1 MKRYILPLV
10 LIPIARAQLPCPPT
24 PAWALCEITVPGT
37 APTQAEFRSPSHKTL
52 LIHSFTQGQN
62 QILRI
67 VPTEAG
73 TWDYRLNNQE
83 FSFTA
88 TPSDAP
94 GYIEPANVHHFRYIV
109 SKQPHLWAGGIN
121 HVRIVADPAND
132 EQIVAIHKAGKTADL
147 VVPANANMTEL
158 MARFGALNVIWPS
171 KYRSYQSVNGDAV
184 AIEHQ
189 AYPAPQVNDFGV
201 GITDTDQFRHA
212 LWRTTLD
219 GAYPESQPP
228 NDTAATQLKHW
239 FTFFSGTRHWELEP
253 FFDAGGRHALALEG
267 VEYIVYVETPGPVT
281 VEVEKHS
288 YDVAWFNPIT
298 GQSIDAKNLKTE
310 TFAGDPPDNSHDWV
324 LHISRE
330 SHKAGMLKSYRF
342 ESREILQQEV
352 EVVKVP
358 YEVVQPAGD
367 MISLN
372 NPGNFA
378 VKLTKET
385 KASKA
390 MRYLWTGE
398 VTADGQPAAILGTG
412 PEGKLVIPP
421 NIATRFPA
429 SLHLRVEGLNGVGKL
444 YSVDKNYQLVP

>member
-1 MKRYILPLV
+1 M
-10 LIPIARAQLPCPPT
+10 
-24 PAWALCEITVPGT
+24 
-37 APTQAEFRSPSHKTL
+37 
-52 LIHSFTQGQN
+52 
-62 QILRI
+62 
-67 VPTEAG
+67 
-73 TWDYRLNNQE
+73 
-83 FSFTA
+83 
-88 TPSDAP
+88 
-94 GYIEPANVHHFRYIV
+94 
-109 SKQPHLWAGGIN
+109 
-121 HVRIVADPAND
+121 
-132 EQIVAIHKAGKTADL
+132 
-147 VVPANANMTEL
+147 
-158 MARFGALNVIWPS
+158 
-171 KYRSYQSVNGDAV
+171 

-189 AYPAPQVNDFGV
+189 TYPAPQVNDFGA
-201 GITDTDQFRHA
+201 GITDTDEFRHA

-228 NDTAATQLKHW
+228 NDTAAAQLKHW

-288 YDVAWFNPIT
+288 YDVAWFNPLT
-298 GQSIDAKNLKTE
+298 GQRIDAKNLKTE

-330 SHKAGMLKSYRF
+330 GHKAAMLKSYRF
-342 ESREILQQEV
+342 ESRDILQQEV
-352 EVVKVP
+352 EAVKVP
-358 YEVVQPAGD
+358 YEVVQPGGD
-367 MISLN
+367 TISLK

-412 PEGKLVIPP
+412 AEGKLAIPP

-444 YSVDKNYQLVP
+444 YSVDRTYQLVP